1 MVGSAEMR
9 ESRLKNSL
17 AESEWEFRKPT
28 TAVAMV
34 VSSRP
39 HQRCVKHGRNWETA
53 NLPILHYKLPLDSCY
68 KTPHRNV
75 TSLAPA
81 TGLGLTSLPIE
92 ISQST
97 LINTII

>member
-17 AESEWEFRKPT
+17 AESEWEIRKPT

-39 HQRCVKHGRNWETA
+39 QQRCVKHGRNWETA
-53 NLPILHYKLPLDSCY
+53 NLPILHCKLPLDSC
-68 KTPHRNV
+68 KRHLIEM
-75 TSLAPA
+75 SQA
-81 TGLGLTSLPIE
+81 LPP
-92 ISQST
+92 QRG
-97 LINTII
+97 